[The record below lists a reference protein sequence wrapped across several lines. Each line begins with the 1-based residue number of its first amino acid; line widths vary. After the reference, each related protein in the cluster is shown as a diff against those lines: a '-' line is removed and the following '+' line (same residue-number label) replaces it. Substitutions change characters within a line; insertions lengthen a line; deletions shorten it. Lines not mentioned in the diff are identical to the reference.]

1 MAPLDQVRH
10 ALLSQRISCP
20 DTLESS
26 IAEYLVETVSSKDFS
41 LDEKI
46 TSICD
51 TVPALY
57 KLRRPEIVEILRIMA
72 LDKSPPVKQ
81 PQAEKKSSHPKPQS
95 PSKEEKSD
103 SIASESTAE
112 TANKIRSSLNHHC
125 VDGSDLV
132 EDELVEYL
140 LTFVNELEIEGSFS
154 SLDERSTI
162 GDFLM
167 SFFED
172 VGKSPDCLNE
182 IIDILYKAVI
192 KRRPKKSSI
201 TPLRVTE
208 KTATTQNLKPMTSI
222 ESVSSRGATE
232 EHKSAQALDDISC
245 LTSMMPNTSEE
256 TINYVYTVLCAC
268 NRIEAAQHLADRCD
282 DESIR
287 KLEESRYAYDRKEKE
302 TSNLSSAQ
310 QKKMKDRLCDKY
322 GEKEVPDK
330 YDSKGKI
337 IKSRAKLPV
346 QFVDIDSK
354 DKKVMNFI
362 F

>member
-1 MAPLDQVRH
+1 MAPIDQVRH

-26 IAEYLVETVSSKDFS
+26 IAEYLVETVTSKDFS

-46 TSICD
+46 VSICD

-57 KLRRPEIVEILRIMA
+57 KLRRAEIEEILRIMV

-81 PQAEKKSSHPKPQS
+81 PQAEKKSLHPKPQS

-112 TANKIRSSLNHHC
+112 TASEIRSSLNNHC

-140 LTFVNELEIEGSFS
+140 LTFVKEIASEGSFL

-162 GDFLM
+162 GDFLL

-172 VGKSPDCLNE
+172 VGKCPDCLDE
-182 IIDILYKAVI
+182 IIDILHKAVI

-201 TPLRVTE
+201 TPFRVTE
-208 KTATTQNLKPMTSI
+208 KTAMTHLNPTKSV

-232 EHKSAQALDDISC
+232 EHKSAQTLDDISC

-256 TINYVYTVLCAC
+256 TINYVYMVLCAC
-268 NRIEAAQHLADRCD
+268 NRIEAAQYLADRCD
-282 DESIR
+282 DDSIR
-287 KLEESRYAYDRKEKE
+287 KLEESRCAYDRKEKE
-302 TSNLSSAQ
+302 TSNISSAQ

-354 DKKVMNFI
+354 DKKVINFML
-362 F
+362 

>member
-140 LTFVNELEIEGSFS
+140 LTFVNELE
-154 SLDERSTI
+154 
-162 GDFLM
+162 
-167 SFFED
+167 
-172 VGKSPDCLNE
+172 
-182 IIDILYKAVI
+182 
-192 KRRPKKSSI
+192 
-201 TPLRVTE
+201 
-208 KTATTQNLKPMTSI
+208 
-222 ESVSSRGATE
+222 
-232 EHKSAQALDDISC
+232 
-245 LTSMMPNTSEE
+245 SE
-256 TINYVYTVLCAC
+256 
-268 NRIEAAQHLADRCD
+268 
-282 DESIR
+282 
-287 KLEESRYAYDRKEKE
+287 
-302 TSNLSSAQ
+302 
-310 QKKMKDRLCDKY
+310 
-322 GEKEVPDK
+322 
-330 YDSKGKI
+330 
-337 IKSRAKLPV
+337 
-346 QFVDIDSK
+346 
-354 DKKVMNFI
+354 
-362 F
+362 